1 MSVRGAG
8 VDASPGSGVES
19 RAPFASAKS
28 PGSAPETLRA
38 GPAGLLRPTPAVQVQ
53 VEKSQPCVARVS
65 FTVPADEFQTELRA
79 ILTQAGRQAR
89 VKGFR
94 PGKVP
99 AAVLERLH
107 GSEARREAR
116 QRFVQKAY
124 DQAMAEHELRPLAHP
139 RVDIESESAV
149 DADFAL
155 EFEVQLRPKIALG
168 TYKGLALESALEP
181 VTDAEVEAAIE
192 QVRNNQARPEP
203 AGAGGL
209 PEDGMALCKVELVH
223 AGQVVFTREGLRLG
237 PQTAVP
243 GVEAEAFKAALT
255 GAVDGATVEVPVS
268 FPADFEVEAARG
280 TTGTCRL
287 TVTQAFRI
295 IVPTRA
301 ELPALLDLADDAAL
315 LARVRE
321 KLDEANAQHEQ
332 QRVETEL
339 LGRVIEAHTF
349 ELPEAMV
356 AEQTRARLE
365 QTRNELRG
373 QGASD
378 AEVDAHVA
386 AHEAEAKSGAERT
399 SKAYFLIEAIGE
411 AEQLKVGEAELRDEL
426 KSIAARNRSS
436 FDEVARYY
444 QEQNLF
450 GQLAM
455 EILERKVRTL
465 LRESADLKS
474 PAV

>member
-1 MSVRGAG
+1 M
-8 VDASPGSGVES
+8 
-19 RAPFASAKS
+19 
-28 PGSAPETLRA
+28 
-38 GPAGLLRPTPAVQVQ
+38 QVQ
-53 VEKSQPCVARVS
+53 VEKTKACVARVS
-65 FTVPADEFQTELRA
+65 VNVPHEEFQAELRA
-79 ILTQAGRQAR
+79 ILNQAGRQAR

-99 AAVLERLH
+99 PAVIERLH
-107 GSEARREAR
+107 GGEARRETR
-116 QRFVQKAY
+116 QRFVQKAFE
-124 DQAMAEHELRPLAHP
+124 QAMKEHELRPLAHP
-139 RVDIESESAV
+139 RVDIETEGDPAGP
-149 DADFAL
+149 FAL
-155 EFEVQLRPKIALG
+155 EFEVLLRPKIKLG
-168 TYKGLALESALEP
+168 TYKGLAIESVLEP
-181 VTDAEVEAAIE
+181 VNDAEVEAAIE
-192 QVRNNQARPEP
+192 QVRRNQARPEP
-203 AGAGGL
+203 AGEGGL

-223 AGQVVFTREGLRLG
+223 DGEVVFTRDGLRLG

-243 GVEAEAFKAALT
+243 GVEPEAFKAALT
-255 GAVDGATVEVPVS
+255 GAVDGALVEVPVA

-280 TTGTCRL
+280 TTGTCRI
-287 TVTQAFRI
+287 TVSQAFRVV
-295 IVPTRA
+295 VPSRE

-321 KLDEANAQHEQ
+321 KLDLANRQHEE
-332 QRVETEL
+332 QRIEGAL
-339 LGRVIEAHTF
+339 LDRVIEAHEF
-349 ELPEAMV
+349 ELPETMV

-373 QGASD
+373 QGQSD

-386 AHEAEAKSGAERT
+386 SHEAEARKGAERT

-411 AEQLKVGEAELRDEL
+411 AESIKIGEGELREEL
-426 KSIAARNRSS
+426 KAIATRNRSS

-455 EILERKVRTL
+455 EILERRVRAL